1 MGDSS
6 FSDLLPSIDVP
17 EEPNSSRNWS
27 IGSDPFYFPLINS
40 LFRSLHPESMLNG
53 QSSQGSS
60 SSSSNPQRAPIS
72 DDEKIELIRIQ
83 ERVGDEELPNDWEE
97 FEDLGN
103 ESPRENSN
111 DSDRNSDRFGRSV
124 YF

>member
-1 MGDSS
+1 
-6 FSDLLPSIDVP
+6 
-17 EEPNSSRNWS
+17 
-27 IGSDPFYFPLINS
+27 
-40 LFRSLHPESMLNG
+40 MLNG